1 MEFLDI
7 DEHWEYEN
15 IELNLNKAG
24 LGFSIKGGID
34 SSDLFGN
41 HSIYISKLLIDGA
54 AVADGRLQLG
64 DIILSVNGIQL
75 TDVMHFEAVDAII
88 SAGNNVQL
96 FVKRKKCLIYEQIP
110 ELPIVIDGIL
120 EIELIKENKGFGF
133 SISGGID
140 NQHIKDDNGI
150 YITKIVENGVAFID
164 GRIDVGDK
172 LIAINDI
179 SLQEVTYDE
188 AVNAVRLSPKKSL
201 LTIVKKS

>member
-1 MEFLDI
+1 MDFLDV
-7 DEHWEYEN
+7 DEHWEFEN

-34 SSDLFGN
+34 SPDNHNN
-41 HSIYISKLLIDGA
+41 HSIYISKLLIDGTA
-54 AVADGRLQLG
+54 FEDGRLQLG
-64 DIILSVNGIQL
+64 DILLSVNGIDL
-75 TDVMHFEAVDAII
+75 TDVTHLEAVDAII
-88 SAGNNVQL
+88 NAGNYVQL

-110 ELPIVIDGIL
+110 EYPIIVDGIV
-120 EIELIKENKGFGF
+120 EIELIKDNKGFGF
-133 SISGGID
+133 SITGGTD
-140 NQHIKDDNGI
+140 NQHIKGDHGI
-150 YITKIVENGVAFID
+150 YITKIVDNGVAHID

-179 SLQEVTYDE
+179 NLQEITYEE